1 MPRLG
6 YYGQQWPFP
15 QGAAV
20 GPYPM
25 FAGPLRGLPH
35 AAQPQCGVVMV
46 GRRMIH
52 LSPQRRPLPCVC
64 HTQAVKM
71 RARRRRL
78 GAMGDAGVPAG
89 SQLVYNVS
97 WANTLLSK
105 ISTAGTTGNSQWTLS
120 AVVPALAA
128 QGISVVQQSTTG
140 TLSSDTSGFRLVV
153 QTSTDFNQ
161 PSDVRSI
168 IDHYVYQSLGLL
180 PNSPGS
186 SAYSTISTASLASP
200 TTPAGTPVGTN
211 NTAAAQDMAN
221 YQAAVAAG
229 DTAGAN
235 MWQAQYQ
242 ADSGIAPPF
251 NLGTWLSNNWPLAA
265 GVGLAAVVIWKVA

>member
-15 QGAAV
+15 QGAAA

-78 GAMGDAGVPAG
+78 GAMGDAGLPAG
-89 SQLVYNVS
+89 TQLVYSATWSTGVLLQDYS
-97 WANTLLSK
+97 TVVANITNNLKS
-105 ISTAGTTGNSQWTLS
+105 
-120 AVVPALAA
+120 
-128 QGISVVQQSTTG
+128 QGIVIDSSSGVPWYKSGYGV
-140 TLSSDTSGFRLVV
+140 TLNIHVT
-153 QTSTDFNQ
+153 TDFNSPQ
-161 PSDVRSI
+161 DVKSI
-168 IDHYVYQSLGLL
+168 IDHWIYANSSGAMPQS
-180 PNSPGS
+180 SI
-186 SAYSTISTASLASP
+186 TTAALAQQIPS
-200 TTPAGTPVGTN
+200 TPAGTAVGTN
-211 NTAAAQDMAN
+211 NTAAATDMAN
-221 YQAAVAAG
+221 YQAAIAAG
-229 DTAGAN
+229 DTVGAN

-242 ADSGIAPPF
+242 ADMGITPSSNP
-251 NLGTWLSNNWPLAA
+251 LSWLTNNWQLAA
-265 GVGLAAVVIWKVA
+265 GLGLAAVVIWKVA